1 MISYFKNFFSSFKER
16 KLSFKISFVL
26 LILLWI
32 FIMVI
37 TLVPLNYE
45 MTTPGVYTK
54 TTNDVYVV
62 NGNNRGNVYTLGV
75 YGKRKLT
82 ILESWLVKIDP
93 KSDLEPYDPKTDM
106 SDKEFNRFGTIS
118 HSISNI
124 NAIYVAFNTFKEKNP
139 NQFKTHYN
147 PYLPPEK
154 VLDAEYKGLLVSALR
169 KEYTGAIKTDDIIT
183 HLNGELITSFEQFLE
198 KIRLHLKTNDNY
210 KVTVIR
216 NYNKE
221 NETSFEVTDM
231 PVAKDDQ
238 RYLPY
243 YLEDYIRLYRLEPL
257 VLISQASSI
266 GSSGGAMKALAIYDA
281 LHYQSITLGLN
292 VIGTGTIDMKGNI
305 RKIGGIRQKIITAS
319 TGDFDVFFVPKA
331 NYDEAKAEYD
341 NIYEDGEGFDL
352 VAVETFSDILEYFEA
367 GEE

>member
-1 MISYFKNFFSSFKER
+1 MISYFKNFFSSFKDR

-54 TTNDVYVV
+54 TTSDVLVL

-82 ILESWLVKIDP
+82 ILESWLVKMDP
-93 KSDLEPYDPKTDM
+93 KSDLSPYDPKTDM
-106 SDKEFNRFGTIS
+106 DDQEYNRFGTVS
-118 HSISNI
+118 HDISNI

-154 VLDAEYKGLLVSALR
+154 ALDFEYKGLLVSALR
-169 KEYTGAIKTDDIIT
+169 KDYTGAIKTDDIIT

-198 KIRLHLKTNDNY
+198 KIRLHLKTNEDY
-210 KVTVIR
+210 QVTVMR
-216 NYNKE
+216 NTDKE
-221 NETSFEVTDM
+221 VISFEITDRPI
-231 PVAKDDQ
+231 PVNDQ

-243 YLEDYIRLYRLEPL
+243 YLEDYIKPNKLEPS
-257 VLISQASSI
+257 VLIFDASSI